1 MLKNKSG
8 DLLGVFHRDDVGD
21 IDLVWGDRNR
31 NAGLDHIIEKHI
43 ERLKDFSSAEEAIQV
58 IEDVINNGQI
68 DEKKS
73 KWDKVFIEKD
83 GYAVVISK
91 NVRNEKGEIVN
102 ENKNWV
108 VTAFDA
114 TINPKRKEVNSSDVT
129 RVTLNTNKG
138 GRAVTSDER
147 TSDSKDSELSQK
159 SKEDAEENKK
169 PRLEK
174 ADSKTTEVS
183 STDAL
188 LRDALVRILRKM
200 GIKVITDNKKAQR
213 VLEEENESVRMQA
226 KLDSLVKAV
235 RTIHGWLSNNKRDK
249 VFTIELP
256 KATQEMIHKVMG
268 RDFNSHNITANGI
281 AHGLKNHGE
290 NGLKLNK
297 QSIPIRKE
305 DAELIPYIMTAPDYV
320 KKGST
325 DISGRESIRFYKELS
340 NGYVV
345 VVEKEYKNSL
355 NDMETINIWAEMSS
369 EATNALHKAV
379 PDIHVQNAILSTDV
393 AKIRK
398 DAEDAIRRDN
408 KLREQRVW
416 HDSDKVRFFRTA
428 NGEAYGFTVDGKIYL
443 DPTIAGAETAIHEYT
458 HLWATAL
465 KNANP
470 KEWSNIVSLM
480 KGTPLWDKVASEY
493 PELTTDDELADEVL
507 AHYSGKRGAE
517 RLRKEAES
525 IANGKGSLL
534 DKAGAI
540 SALERVKEALT
551 RFWKATAD
559 LLHIH
564 FTTAE
569 EVADKVLA
577 DLLNGVNPN
586 AMQDRKELIAVHNIT
601 EDKLK
606 KALSLGGFPM
616 PSIAITKAEIGHET
630 FGDISLIFDKESI
643 DPTDKRNKVYGEDAW
658 TPVFPNVG
666 YKLNDDKTST
676 IYSKANKAGHLPMF
690 NPVDFHQSNYE
701 NKIDERGDESLVE
714 RFKEDYGA
722 KQLYLSE
729 TGNAVKEFLQHEVEK
744 YRPKSVALYEKLLK
758 DIGIERLKNENYE
771 SLKDEIKQLINQHY
785 GIDIDSKK
793 PIIVKARI
801 QNTIHH
807 AIDYAENGNL
817 KTESDIDATKAK
829 IDGRIDEEKF
839 VKWLEKLFAG
849 VVEKKGIRND
859 RDWFTSSGNRR
870 KWEQLYDEITLDNVV
885 DAMQKQASKGGEGL
899 FGGSIFG
906 SAQKEYSSIDEI
918 RNSAKERI
926 QAINEDD
933 YNAQRDAITNRLSS
947 IEIPGAGRGF
957 SDTMD
962 MIQNIQDAVTK
973 SHTAKGIHKYLKRFY
988 PKITLEIAKE
998 IEGIVKDIQRMSAR
1012 YFEAKPY
1019 RAVGFEEVRLAI
1031 MPSDTDASL
1040 VEQLKQKGIEI
1051 RTYERGNQ
1059 MQRRQIADEA
1069 TRELNL
1075 RFQLIGEQG
1084 AEESTSGED
1093 LEEVNARFNEE
1104 LQQQID
1110 GTLPQGHIYNMGRPG
1125 KILLSTG
1132 IPNLPIQM
1140 NATKLKDKSTKF
1152 GHDYELS
1159 EVKDL
1164 VRALQHPLAV
1174 FAYGNKT
1181 KAQNIIIPLKR
1192 GDKNFIVG
1200 LSLNPIID
1208 GHKLEIN
1215 SIRNV
1220 FPKNNAE
1227 WLNWITQ
1234 GKTLYLD
1241 KEKIQTLI
1249 NQQRTILADVEY
1261 LDLDSITKI
1270 TQTSDNPSIDEEN
1283 LFRKPVGGNS
1293 GYVGYSMSKRA
1304 EQAREDGRFPKT
1316 DFKREYKVSESS
1328 LQALSRIGIISDNE
1342 WHHTSSYGNK
1352 TTFYGWADE
1361 AFAEYYL
1368 EHKKEIDKA
1377 TDNLLRLKE
1386 EDIDKYFSALD
1397 DFRKEMRKSFD
1408 VGTSGLSKSKYDFE
1422 QELRS
1427 RTSDAVVRILRKMG
1441 IKVITDNK
1449 EAQRV
1454 LEEENGRVKAMSFGE
1469 RYDYKQYPN
1478 GRIEPNL
1485 SNKEVRIKKADLNH
1499 EFSNFDEA
1507 KEWAKKNIVRTLNNN
1522 ESGGKGNVRISGTAV
1537 GKYLSESAVEKSDSK
1552 DVHLAVL
1559 KVLPD
1564 VIKESIDVE
1573 TTPDF
1578 EKDENG
1584 VRKPGNKINKDVL
1597 IHRCYGAVVIDGK
1610 IYRVK
1615 ITLKEYKDA
1624 NETNKAY
1631 SYEAT
1636 KIELLAGTL
1645 ANDSNTTT
1653 DPGTNNSISVAKLLK
1668 DVDMTYNPG
1677 VKVLEESRKRTDRLR
1692 EQRVSQVE
1700 ESERQ
1705 YKKAQEVLDALYE
1718 AGVTGLHIS
1727 RSITDFG
1734 VSTYIQGEYGLKFR
1748 ISDHSATNT
1757 RRVLDE
1763 IGFDY
1768 STPIDELVKIA
1779 QEKKDFYE
1787 KLEKRKEEEWAK
1799 YKARE
1804 KAAEEKWER
1813 IKDRFHGY
1821 VFKSTDRTYQ
1831 NFEIFSTKGEYPRLN
1846 ILQKELGGGSYSY
1859 EWAEPTEYDK
1869 FGRPT
1874 NSYGKEKPS
1883 MAFIE
1888 AYDENTGE
1896 VSTTRFFRTANGEA
1910 YGFTVDGKIYLD
1922 PTIAGAETAIHEYTH
1937 LWATALKNA
1946 NPKEWSNIVSL
1957 MKGTPLWD
1965 KVASEYPEL
1974 TTDDELADEV
1984 LAHYSGKRGAERLRK
1999 EAESIANGKGSLLD
2013 KAGAISALERVKEAL
2028 TRFWKATA
2036 DLLHIHSTTAEE
2048 VADKVLADLLNGVNP
2063 NEVAKNKN
2071 LRFQLIGEQGAEE
2084 STSGDDLEEMNA
2096 RFNEELQQQIDGT
2109 LPQGH
2114 IYQLGMASA
2123 VLQSAGLPNL
2133 PIELSASRLK
2143 DKSKQEEH
2151 PFELSE
2157 MRGLVDSVQNP
2168 LAVFRSATHIGS
2180 FVVLTEIEHQGKNF
2194 VVAIQANRRQGRI
2207 EINSIRS
2214 VHYRNKNTHIANWI
2228 TEGLLEYADKKR
2240 MAEWLSK
2247 QRYNSADVRKLF
2259 NHATKIVN
2267 EFDNPIINEENLYRK
2282 PVGGN
2287 SGYVGYSMSKRAEQ
2301 AREDGRFPKTD
2312 FKREYKV
2319 SESSLQA
2326 LSRIGIISDNEWH
2339 HTSSYGNKTTFYGWA
2354 DEAFA
2359 EYYLEHKKEIDK
2371 ATDNLLRLKEE
2382 DIDKYFSAL
2391 DDFRKE
2397 MRKSFDVGTSGLSK
2411 SKYDFEQELRS
2422 RTSDEVVA
2430 EYQRQKSEYT
2440 STESNPKPF
2449 PSILKWQ
2456 SQNKDLVKEIENKVR
2471 QEMLSSPTAIADS
2484 VMSLAERLHLDNVEI
2499 VTDASALSGKEAKA
2513 KGFYTKSTGKIT
2525 IVVPNNTSAE
2535 DAVQTLLH
2543 EAVAH
2548 YGLRKLF
2555 GSEFD
2560 NFLDAV
2566 LENADKEVL
2575 ERIYDLAQANGWD
2588 YRKATEEYLATL
2600 AETTEFENT
2609 DKGWWNKVKKLFVD
2623 MLRKLGIKALD
2634 GTTLTDNELRYIL
2647 WASYQNLK
2655 GTNDSLIGL
2664 ANDIVKREDLGI
2676 EESEDDKLFRTE
2688 AEQPVSYEQAMVRD
2702 LYDQRMASGVYQSIE
2717 ALQDSMRSVKE
2728 FMGMVDKAENGKAR
2742 YIEDID
2748 DFENAYLGENRL
2760 SSQNKAETD
2769 LAANLLLKPLL
2780 KAMAIWIFYNFNCHK
2795 IHSEYIKGQ

>member
-21 IDLVWGDRNR
+21 IDLVWGDRNK
-31 NAGLDHIIEKHI
+31 NSGLDHIIEKHI

-58 IEDVINNGQI
+58 IEYVINNGKI

-73 KWDKVFIEKD
+73 KWDKITIKYGDFT
-83 GYAVVISK
+83 VVLRK
-91 NVRNEKGEIVN
+91 NVRDENGNIIDS
-102 ENKNWV
+102 NKNWV
-108 VTAFDA
+108 VTAFDYSKSEK
-114 TINPKRKEVNSSDVT
+114 TKEKEVSSDA
-129 RVTLNTNKG
+129 TLATPNTNQG
-138 GRAVTSDER
+138 SRAVTSDE

-188 LRDALVRILRKM
+188 LRDALADVMRES
-200 GIKVITDNKKAQR
+200 GIEVITDNKEAQR
-213 VLEEENESVRMQA
+213 VLEEENGRVRMQA

-281 AHGLKNHGE
+281 AHGLKNHGV

-465 KNANP
+465 KSANP
-470 KEWSNIVSLM
+470 KEWSNIVSLL

-666 YKLNDDKTST
+666 YKLNNDKTST

-744 YRPKSVALYEKLLK
+744 YRPESVALYEKLLK

-793 PIIVKARI
+793 PFLVKVRI

-829 IDGRIDEEKF
+829 IDGRIDDEKF

-933 YNAQRDAITNRLSS
+933 YQAQRDAITNRLSS

-962 MIQNIQDAVTK
+962 MTQNIQDAVTK

-988 PKITLEIAKE
+988 PKVTLEIAKE

-1031 MPSDTDASL
+1031 VPSDTDASL

-1059 MQRRQIADEA
+1059 KQRKQIADEA

-1093 LEEVNARFNEE
+1093 LEEV
-1104 LQQQID
+1104 
-1110 GTLPQGHIYNMGRPG
+1110 
-1125 KILLSTG
+1125 
-1132 IPNLPIQM
+1132 
-1140 NATKLKDKSTKF
+1140 
-1152 GHDYELS
+1152 
-1159 EVKDL
+1159 
-1164 VRALQHPLAV
+1164 
-1174 FAYGNKT
+1174 
-1181 KAQNIIIPLKR
+1181 
-1192 GDKNFIVG
+1192 
-1200 LSLNPIID
+1200 
-1208 GHKLEIN
+1208 
-1215 SIRNV
+1215 
-1220 FPKNNAE
+1220 
-1227 WLNWITQ
+1227 
-1234 GKTLYLD
+1234 
-1241 KEKIQTLI
+1241 
-1249 NQQRTILADVEY
+1249 
-1261 LDLDSITKI
+1261 
-1270 TQTSDNPSIDEEN
+1270 
-1283 LFRKPVGGNS
+1283 
-1293 GYVGYSMSKRA
+1293 
-1304 EQAREDGRFPKT
+1304 
-1316 DFKREYKVSESS
+1316 
-1328 LQALSRIGIISDNE
+1328 
-1342 WHHTSSYGNK
+1342 
-1352 TTFYGWADE
+1352 
-1361 AFAEYYL
+1361 
-1368 EHKKEIDKA
+1368 
-1377 TDNLLRLKE
+1377 
-1386 EDIDKYFSALD
+1386 
-1397 DFRKEMRKSFD
+1397 
-1408 VGTSGLSKSKYDFE
+1408 
-1422 QELRS
+1422 
-1427 RTSDAVVRILRKMG
+1427 
-1441 IKVITDNK
+1441 
-1449 EAQRV
+1449 
-1454 LEEENGRVKAMSFGE
+1454 
-1469 RYDYKQYPN
+1469 
-1478 GRIEPNL
+1478 
-1485 SNKEVRIKKADLNH
+1485 
-1499 EFSNFDEA
+1499 
-1507 KEWAKKNIVRTLNNN
+1507 
-1522 ESGGKGNVRISGTAV
+1522 
-1537 GKYLSESAVEKSDSK
+1537 
-1552 DVHLAVL
+1552 
-1559 KVLPD
+1559 
-1564 VIKESIDVE
+1564 
-1573 TTPDF
+1573 
-1578 EKDENG
+1578 
-1584 VRKPGNKINKDVL
+1584 
-1597 IHRCYGAVVIDGK
+1597 
-1610 IYRVK
+1610 
-1615 ITLKEYKDA
+1615 
-1624 NETNKAY
+1624 
-1631 SYEAT
+1631 
-1636 KIELLAGTL
+1636 
-1645 ANDSNTTT
+1645 
-1653 DPGTNNSISVAKLLK
+1653 
-1668 DVDMTYNPG
+1668 
-1677 VKVLEESRKRTDRLR
+1677 
-1692 EQRVSQVE
+1692 
-1700 ESERQ
+1700 
-1705 YKKAQEVLDALYE
+1705 
-1718 AGVTGLHIS
+1718 
-1727 RSITDFG
+1727 
-1734 VSTYIQGEYGLKFR
+1734 
-1748 ISDHSATNT
+1748 
-1757 RRVLDE
+1757 
-1763 IGFDY
+1763 
-1768 STPIDELVKIA
+1768 
-1779 QEKKDFYE
+1779 
-1787 KLEKRKEEEWAK
+1787 
-1799 YKARE
+1799 
-1804 KAAEEKWER
+1804 
-1813 IKDRFHGY
+1813 
-1821 VFKSTDRTYQ
+1821 
-1831 NFEIFSTKGEYPRLN
+1831 
-1846 ILQKELGGGSYSY
+1846 
-1859 EWAEPTEYDK
+1859 
-1869 FGRPT
+1869 
-1874 NSYGKEKPS
+1874 
-1883 MAFIE
+1883 
-1888 AYDENTGE
+1888 
-1896 VSTTRFFRTANGEA
+1896 
-1910 YGFTVDGKIYLD
+1910 
-1922 PTIAGAETAIHEYTH
+1922 
-1937 LWATALKNA
+1937 
-1946 NPKEWSNIVSL
+1946 
-1957 MKGTPLWD
+1957 
-1965 KVASEYPEL
+1965 
-1974 TTDDELADEV
+1974 
-1984 LAHYSGKRGAERLRK
+1984 
-1999 EAESIANGKGSLLD
+1999 
-2013 KAGAISALERVKEAL
+2013 
-2028 TRFWKATA
+2028 
-2036 DLLHIHSTTAEE
+2036 
-2048 VADKVLADLLNGVNP
+2048 
-2063 NEVAKNKN
+2063 
-2071 LRFQLIGEQGAEE
+2071 
-2084 STSGDDLEEMNA
+2084 NA

-2371 ATDNLLRLKEE
+2371 ATDDLLRLKEE

-2471 QEMLSSPTAIADS
+2471 QEMDQSSAIVDS
-2484 VMSLAERLHLDNVEI
+2484 VMSLAEKLHLDNVEI
-2499 VTDASALSGKEAKA
+2499 VTDASVLSGKEAKA
-2513 KGFYTKSTGKIT
+2513 KGFYSKSTGKIT

-2548 YGLRKLF
+2548 YGLRQLF
-2555 GSEFD
+2555 GGEFD

-2600 AETTEFENT
+2600 AETTDFENT
-2609 DKGWWNKVKKLFVD
+2609 DKGWWNKVKKLFVE

-2655 GTNDSLIGL
+2655 GNNETLIGI
-2664 ANDIVKREDLGI
+2664 ANDIVKREELGI
-2676 EESEDDKLFRTE
+2676 EETEDDKLFRTE
-2688 AEQPVSYEQAMVRD
+2688 AEQPISYEQAMVRD

-2742 YIEDID
+2742 YIEDVD

-2769 LAANLLLKPLL
+2769 LSANLLLKPLL

>member
-21 IDLVWGDRNR
+21 IDLVWGDRKKNS
-31 NAGLDHIIEKHI
+31 GLDHIIEKHI

-73 KWDKVFIEKD
+73 KWDKITIKYGDFT
-83 GYAVVISK
+83 VVLRK
-91 NVRNEKGEIVN
+91 NVRDENGNIIDS
-102 ENKNWV
+102 NKNWV

-114 TINPKRKEVNSSDVT
+114 TISPKRKEVNSSDVT

-138 GRAVTSDER
+138 GRAVTADER

-174 ADSKTTEVS
+174 ADSKATEVS

-188 LRDALVRILRKM
+188 LRDALVDVMRKI
-200 GIKVITDNKKAQR
+200 GIEVITDNKKAQR
-213 VLEEENESVRMQA
+213 VLEEENESVCMQA
-226 KLDSLVKAV
+226 KLDSLVKSV

-281 AHGLKNHGE
+281 AHGLKNHGV

-379 PDIHVQNAILSTDV
+379 PDIHVQNAILSTDI

-416 HDSDKVRFFRTA
+416 HGTGRNYVIFNESDAKIVDKVRFFRTA

-470 KEWSNIVSLM
+470 KEWSNIVSLL

-577 DLLNGVNPN
+577 DLLNSVNPN
-586 AMQDRKELIAVHNIT
+586 EVAKEYRRKQKQLERINETNPMLDDYHVGIRGLSDILTMREAIEEARQEAEEGDYETLSAYPDITNEMLEDALQSGKITVYSSKPIKDGNFVTPSRMQAEDYAGDGRVYSKTVSIDDVAWINTDEGQFVKNRK
-601 EDKLK
+601 D
-606 KALSLGGFPM
+606 
-616 PSIAITKAEIGHET
+616 KAE
-630 FGDISLIFDKESI
+630 
-643 DPTDKRNKVYGEDAW
+643 
-658 TPVFPNVG
+658 
-666 YKLNDDKTST
+666 
-676 IYSKANKAGHLPMF
+676 KAP
-690 NPVDFHQSNYE
+690 
-701 NKIDERGDESLVE
+701 
-714 RFKEDYGA
+714 
-722 KQLYLSE
+722 
-729 TGNAVKEFLQHEVEK
+729 
-744 YRPKSVALYEKLLK
+744 
-758 DIGIERLKNENYE
+758 
-771 SLKDEIKQLINQHY
+771 
-785 GIDIDSKK
+785 
-793 PIIVKARI
+793 
-801 QNTIHH
+801 
-807 AIDYAENGNL
+807 
-817 KTESDIDATKAK
+817 
-829 IDGRIDEEKF
+829 
-839 VKWLEKLFAG
+839 
-849 VVEKKGIRND
+849 
-859 RDWFTSSGNRR
+859 
-870 KWEQLYDEITLDNVV
+870 
-885 DAMQKQASKGGEGL
+885 
-899 FGGSIFG
+899 
-906 SAQKEYSSIDEI
+906 
-918 RNSAKERI
+918 
-926 QAINEDD
+926 
-933 YNAQRDAITNRLSS
+933 
-947 IEIPGAGRGF
+947 
-957 SDTMD
+957 
-962 MIQNIQDAVTK
+962 
-973 SHTAKGIHKYLKRFY
+973 
-988 PKITLEIAKE
+988 
-998 IEGIVKDIQRMSAR
+998 
-1012 YFEAKPY
+1012 
-1019 RAVGFEEVRLAI
+1019 
-1031 MPSDTDASL
+1031 
-1040 VEQLKQKGIEI
+1040 
-1051 RTYERGNQ
+1051 
-1059 MQRRQIADEA
+1059 
-1069 TRELNL
+1069 L
-1075 RFQLIGEQG
+1075 RFQFIGEQG

-1377 TDNLLRLKE
+1377 TD
-1386 EDIDKYFSALD
+1386 D
-1397 DFRKEMRKSFD
+1397 
-1408 VGTSGLSKSKYDFE
+1408 
-1422 QELRS
+1422 
-1427 RTSDAVVRILRKMG
+1427 
-1441 IKVITDNK
+1441 
-1449 EAQRV
+1449 
-1454 LEEENGRVKAMSFGE
+1454 
-1469 RYDYKQYPN
+1469 
-1478 GRIEPNL
+1478 
-1485 SNKEVRIKKADLNH
+1485 
-1499 EFSNFDEA
+1499 
-1507 KEWAKKNIVRTLNNN
+1507 
-1522 ESGGKGNVRISGTAV
+1522 
-1537 GKYLSESAVEKSDSK
+1537 
-1552 DVHLAVL
+1552 
-1559 KVLPD
+1559 
-1564 VIKESIDVE
+1564 
-1573 TTPDF
+1573 
-1578 EKDENG
+1578 
-1584 VRKPGNKINKDVL
+1584 
-1597 IHRCYGAVVIDGK
+1597 
-1610 IYRVK
+1610 
-1615 ITLKEYKDA
+1615 
-1624 NETNKAY
+1624 
-1631 SYEAT
+1631 
-1636 KIELLAGTL
+1636 
-1645 ANDSNTTT
+1645 
-1653 DPGTNNSISVAKLLK
+1653 
-1668 DVDMTYNPG
+1668 
-1677 VKVLEESRKRTDRLR
+1677 
-1692 EQRVSQVE
+1692 
-1700 ESERQ
+1700 
-1705 YKKAQEVLDALYE
+1705 
-1718 AGVTGLHIS
+1718 
-1727 RSITDFG
+1727 
-1734 VSTYIQGEYGLKFR
+1734 
-1748 ISDHSATNT
+1748 
-1757 RRVLDE
+1757 
-1763 IGFDY
+1763 
-1768 STPIDELVKIA
+1768 
-1779 QEKKDFYE
+1779 
-1787 KLEKRKEEEWAK
+1787 
-1799 YKARE
+1799 
-1804 KAAEEKWER
+1804 
-1813 IKDRFHGY
+1813 
-1821 VFKSTDRTYQ
+1821 
-1831 NFEIFSTKGEYPRLN
+1831 
-1846 ILQKELGGGSYSY
+1846 
-1859 EWAEPTEYDK
+1859 
-1869 FGRPT
+1869 
-1874 NSYGKEKPS
+1874 
-1883 MAFIE
+1883 
-1888 AYDENTGE
+1888 
-1896 VSTTRFFRTANGEA
+1896 
-1910 YGFTVDGKIYLD
+1910 
-1922 PTIAGAETAIHEYTH
+1922 
-1937 LWATALKNA
+1937 
-1946 NPKEWSNIVSL
+1946 
-1957 MKGTPLWD
+1957 
-1965 KVASEYPEL
+1965 
-1974 TTDDELADEV
+1974 
-1984 LAHYSGKRGAERLRK
+1984 
-1999 EAESIANGKGSLLD
+1999 
-2013 KAGAISALERVKEAL
+2013 
-2028 TRFWKATA
+2028 
-2036 DLLHIHSTTAEE
+2036 
-2048 VADKVLADLLNGVNP
+2048 
-2063 NEVAKNKN
+2063 
-2071 LRFQLIGEQGAEE
+2071 
-2084 STSGDDLEEMNA
+2084 
-2096 RFNEELQQQIDGT
+2096 
-2109 LPQGH
+2109 
-2114 IYQLGMASA
+2114 
-2123 VLQSAGLPNL
+2123 
-2133 PIELSASRLK
+2133 
-2143 DKSKQEEH
+2143 
-2151 PFELSE
+2151 
-2157 MRGLVDSVQNP
+2157 
-2168 LAVFRSATHIGS
+2168 
-2180 FVVLTEIEHQGKNF
+2180 
-2194 VVAIQANRRQGRI
+2194 
-2207 EINSIRS
+2207 
-2214 VHYRNKNTHIANWI
+2214 
-2228 TEGLLEYADKKR
+2228 
-2240 MAEWLSK
+2240 
-2247 QRYNSADVRKLF
+2247 
-2259 NHATKIVN
+2259 
-2267 EFDNPIINEENLYRK
+2267 
-2282 PVGGN
+2282 
-2287 SGYVGYSMSKRAEQ
+2287 
-2301 AREDGRFPKTD
+2301 
-2312 FKREYKV
+2312 
-2319 SESSLQA
+2319 
-2326 LSRIGIISDNEWH
+2326 
-2339 HTSSYGNKTTFYGWA
+2339 
-2354 DEAFA
+2354 
-2359 EYYLEHKKEIDK
+2359 
-2371 ATDNLLRLKEE
+2371 LLRLKEE

-2471 QEMLSSPTAIADS
+2471 QEMDQSSAIADS

-2525 IVVPNNTSAE
+2525 IVVPNNISAE

-2543 EAVAH
+2543 EAMAH
-2548 YGLRKLF
+2548 YGLRQLF

-2676 EESEDDKLFRTE
+2676 EKTEDDKLFRTE
-2688 AEQPVSYEQAMVRD
+2688 AEQPISYEQTIVRD

-2769 LAANLLLKPLL
+2769 LSANLLLKPLL
-2780 KAMAIWIFYNFNCHK
+2780 RAMTIWIFQHINCHK